1 MTRQEKGR
9 LIETCLSKSRDIDL
23 DRAYLLASMAVY
35 GQPLDDNYTDDEY
48 RVWSDYRNIV
58 LGYLESKRDSA

>member
-35 GQPLDDNYTDDEY
+35 GQILDDSYTDDEY

-58 LGYLESKRDSA
+58 LGYQRSERDSA